1 MNKNT
6 KFDIEQIDRMTKSSI
21 FSLIEGILLGF
32 CIAFIFIGLISEKI
46 FLQNITQLKMIL
58 QSIGIGG
65 IIIIVAFRIAIISKI
80 NKTNAGLIIIP
91 ILLILIPT
99 LCSILENKYSILIS
113 TVITVILAIIFICVI
128 PNELK
133 PNLILNW
140 KLLDA
145 IVILFGAFLI
155 FISFYMP
162 EKITNLTIKEIV
174 EKVKSGVFGSI
185 FVYAVF
191 RFFMALFEYKIEK
204 SKLNGEDK
212 SN

>member
-46 FLQNITQLKMIL
+46 FFQNITQLKMIL
-58 QSIGIGG
+58 QNIGIGG

-174 EKVKSGVFGSI
+174 EKVKSGVFGSV

-191 RFFMALFEYKIEK
+191 RSFMALFEYKIEK

>member
-6 KFDIEQIDRMTKSSI
+6 KFNIEQIDRMAKSSN
-21 FSLIEGILLGF
+21 FSVMEGILLGF
-32 CIAFIFIGLISEKI
+32 CMAFIFIGLISEKI

-58 QSIGIGG
+58 QNIGIGG
-65 IIIIVAFRIAIISKI
+65 IIIIVAFNIVKFSTIGKSDI
-80 NKTNAGLIIIP
+80 GLFYLP
-91 ILLILIPT
+91 IFLIFLPT
-99 LCSILENKYSILIS
+99 LSSILENKYSILIS
-113 TVITVILAIIFICVI
+113 TVISVILAIIFICAI
-128 PNELK
+128 SKDLK

>member
-1 MNKNT
+1 
-6 KFDIEQIDRMTKSSI
+6 
-21 FSLIEGILLGF
+21 
-32 CIAFIFIGLISEKI
+32 
-46 FLQNITQLKMIL
+46 MIL
-58 QSIGIGG
+58 KNIGIGG
-65 IIIIVAFRIAIISKI
+65 IIIIVEFNILKFSTIGKSDI
-80 NKTNAGLIIIP
+80 GLFYLPIFL
-91 ILLILIPT
+91 ILLPT
-99 LCSILENKYSILIS
+99 LGSILENKSTILIS
-113 TVITVILAIIFICVI
+113 TVITVILTIIFICVI

-174 EKVKSGVFGSI
+174 EKVKSGVFGSV

-191 RFFMALFEYKIEK
+191 RSFMALFEYKIEK

>member
-46 FLQNITQLKMIL
+46 FFQNITQLKMIL
-58 QSIGIGG
+58 QNIGIGG
-65 IIIIVAFRIAIISKI
+65 IIIIVAFNIVKFSTIGKSDI
-80 NKTNAGLIIIP
+80 GLFYLP
-91 ILLILIPT
+91 IFLIFLPT
-99 LCSILENKYSILIS
+99 LSSILENKYSILIS

-174 EKVKSGVFGSI
+174 EKVKSGVFGSV

-191 RFFMALFEYKIEK
+191 RSFMALFEYKIEK
-204 SKLNGEDK
+204 SKLDDK
-212 SN
+212 NNSN

>member
-46 FLQNITQLKMIL
+46 FFQNITQLKMIL
-58 QSIGIGG
+58 QNIGIGG

>member
-6 KFDIEQIDRMTKSSI
+6 KFDIEQIDRMTKSSN
-21 FSLIEGILLGF
+21 FSVMEGILLGF
-32 CIAFIFIGLISEKI
+32 CMAFIFIGLISEKI

-65 IIIIVAFRIAIISKI
+65 IIIIVAFNIVKFSTIGKSDI
-80 NKTNAGLIIIP
+80 GLFYLPIFL
-91 ILLILIPT
+91 ILLPT
-99 LCSILENKYSILIS
+99 LGSILENKYSILIS
-113 TVITVILAIIFICVI
+113 TVITVILSIILIYAI
-128 PNELK
+128 PKDLK

-140 KLLDA
+140 KLLDN
-145 IVILFGAFLI
+145 IFISLGAFLI
-155 FISFYMP
+155 FASFYFP

-174 EKVKSGVFGSI
+174 EKVKSGIFGSV
-185 FVYAVF
+185 FVYVVF